1 MKKIIQFG
9 GRPLSIETDKVAG
22 QADGAAWIQY
32 GDTVVLVTAVIS
44 REENNE
50 LNFLPLIVDY
60 QEKSFAA
67 GKIPGG
73 FFKREG
79 KPTEKEILTSRLIDR
94 SIRPLFPDL
103 LFREI
108 QVIATVLS
116 ADDVN
121 DPEIISITGAS
132 VALMKSQ
139 IPFRG
144 PVAGVRVG
152 RVDGRYII
160 NPSISE
166 RNKSD
171 IDFVISCNRDGIIM
185 VEGSAKEVSEEVV
198 LDALDLAYRECMP
211 LFEVQ
216 EEITKES
223 PVQKIKPLWE
233 EDESLAGMIEELFST
248 EISKALRITKK
259 TERRACLD
267 ELRKQVIEKF
277 SSDYQDKLW
286 FIERAFAKVE
296 NKILRE
302 MVLKE
307 GRRIDGR
314 GPRDIREIRCEVGV
328 LPRTHGSALFKRG
341 ETQVLTVTTLGT
353 AEDEQIIDALYGES
367 SKSFMLHYNFPPFC
381 VGEIRFLRA
390 PGRREVG
397 HGALAERAIRAVLP
411 AENDFPYTIRVV
423 SEVLESNGSSSMAT
437 VCGATLSL
445 MDAGV
450 PIKKHVAGIAMG
462 LMREGGRVIVLSDI
476 LGDEDHLGDMDFKVA
491 GTVDGITALQMDV
504 KIPGV
509 TKDILMAAMLQAR
522 DGRLFIIEK
531 MRETI
536 ERTRE
541 ELSIYAPRIITTQI
555 KTEKIKDLIGPGGKN
570 IKGIIDQTGVK
581 INVEDSG
588 LVRIYSSNAKM
599 AEKALEMI
607 KTLTQEVEVGKV
619 YLGKVKRIVDF
630 GAFVEIFPGTDG
642 LVHISQLDRR
652 RINDVKEVV
661 REGDEIL
668 VKVIE
673 IDSQGKIKLSR
684 KEALNDAEGHR
695 FERRKGFRG
704 DR

>member
-411 AENDFPYTIRVV
+411 PENDFPYTIRVV

>member
-1 MKKIIQFG
+1 MKKVIQFG
-9 GRPLSIETDKVAG
+9 GRPLSIETDKVAA

-44 REENNE
+44 REEKSE
-50 LNFLPLIVDY
+50 INFLPLIVDY

-121 DPEIISITGAS
+121 DPEIISIIGAS

-198 LDALDLAYRECMP
+198 LDALDLAYRECIP
-211 LFEVQ
+211 LFEIQ
-216 EEITKES
+216 EEIAKES
-223 PVQKIKPLWE
+223 SVEKIKPAWE

-248 EISKALRITKK
+248 EISKALRIIRK
-259 TERRACLD
+259 TERRAYLD
-267 ELRKQVIEKF
+267 ELKKQAIEKF
-277 SSDYQDKLW
+277 SSDYQDRLW
-286 FIERAFAKVE
+286 FIERGFAKVE

-397 HGALAERAIRAVLP
+397 HGALAERALRAVLP
-411 AENDFPYTIRVV
+411 SENDFPYTIRVV

-462 LMREGGRVIVLSDI
+462 LMREGEKVIVLSDI

-509 TKDILMAAMLQAR
+509 TKDILMNAMLQAR
-522 DGRLFIIEK
+522 DGRLSIIEK

-536 ERTRE
+536 ERSRE

-588 LVRIYSSNAKM
+588 LVRIYSSNARM

-607 KTLTQEVEVGKV
+607 KTLTQEVEVGKI

-668 VKVIE
+668 VKVLE

-684 KEALNDAEGHR
+684 KEALNDAEGYKP
-695 FERRKGFRG
+695 ERRRGFRE